1 LLTDARV
8 AETFLVGVRNFFFG
22 ATAFLGQDNPNDLL
36 PLIPFLGFPFPL
48 AYFKS
53 LEVVFYI
60 IKPSYSW
67 SSYFPFYIKWIIK
80 SDLFTGVVSISS
92 K

>member
-1 LLTDARV
+1 MK
-8 AETFLVGVRNFFFG
+8 TFFFFFG
-22 ATAFLGQDNPNDLL
+22 ATAVLGQDRPNDLL
-36 PLIPFLGFPFPL
+36 PFIPFLVFPFPL

-53 LEVVFYI
+53 LDVVFYI
-60 IKPSYSW
+60 IKPPCSW

-80 SDLFTGVVSISS
+80 SDLFTGVVIVCS